1 MSELELTKWVIL
13 AAFSGVMWFMKKTI
27 NDLERRADEH
37 DMEIKK
43 IQREYLHR
51 DDFKEFK
58 SELKVMFEEIKSD
71 IRALREHRV

>member
-1 MSELELTKWVIL
+1 MNEIELTKWIVL
-13 AAFSGVMWFMKKTI
+13 AALSGVIWFMKKTI
-27 NDLERRADEH
+27 TDLNHRADEH
-37 DMEIKK
+37 DIEIKK